1 MPHRSRRVLAVSA
14 PKRQR
19 KNISEY
25 HEFAIFLESTIL
37 YRFLYSF
44 ALRVYRKR
52 FVASRGFPQKTLKIL
67 RLSVSAGVFCSF
79 PLTNCGVSDG
89 RMVPKERQNRA
100 RLMRGNEQRLVLGF
114 HQMFFETSD
123 CGTEYSHGET
133 GGAEHEGV

>member
-1 MPHRSRRVLAVSA
+1 M
-14 PKRQR
+14 
-19 KNISEY
+19 
-25 HEFAIFLESTIL
+25 ESTIL

-89 RMVPKERQNRA
+89 KVVPKERQNRA
-100 RLMRGNEQRLVLGF
+100 RLVCGNELRPVLGF
-114 HQMFFETSD
+114 HQMIFGNSN
-123 CGTEYSHGET
+123 CGTE
-133 GGAEHEGV
+133 